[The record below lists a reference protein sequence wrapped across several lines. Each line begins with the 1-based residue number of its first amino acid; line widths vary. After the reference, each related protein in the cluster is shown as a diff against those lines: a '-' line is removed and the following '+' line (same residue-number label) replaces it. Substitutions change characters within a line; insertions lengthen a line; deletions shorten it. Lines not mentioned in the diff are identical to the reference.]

1 MSYKWLNDNGLTTIA
16 QGQGIR
22 KVGFGVNN
30 SEDFPSVLIPGGAD
44 ASGIDGISQTAAN
57 GRQKNGGD
65 TFLRRERN
73 FG

>member
-1 MSYKWLNDNGLTTIA
+1 MSYKWLNDSGLTTIA

-22 KVGFGVNN
+22 KVAFEANN
-30 SEDFPSVLIPGGAD
+30 SEGFTSVLVPGGAD

-57 GRQKNGGD
+57 RRQKNGGYA
-65 TFLRRERN
+65 FLRRERN

>member
-22 KVGFGVNN
+22 KVAFEANN
-30 SEDFPSVLIPGGAD
+30 SEGFPSVLVPGGAD

-57 GRQKNGGD
+57 RRQKNGGY